1 MLYYVNRSNWNRAGT
16 DRRRRLIHN
25 VKRCGSRR
33 VAESKNHMS
42 NVLGCNK
49 KLLKFAPKNL
59 PNWNWLR
66 RGTSFWR
73 SMLTVRKTLRI
84 AKMTS
89 DQLCCCVRRT
99 DILLRMY
106 KDNVNFVEEQHAKC
120 NWRRDGKSEAHENGA
135 AKCWSKNLKYFKANL
150 ELAGKTTTNAPQTTK
165 VQYLKTI
172 IATKKVLNLHCKA
185 NISRFVEIFRQIP
198 RLECV
203 NSAQNN

>member
-1 MLYYVNRSNWNRAGT
+1 MIYLIHGFSPRLTAVWSHHGESACKLWSHCFCLCSGVYMLYYVNRSNWNRAGT

-106 KDNVNFVEEQHAKC
+106 KDDVNFVEEQHAKC
-120 NWRRDGKSEAHENGA
+120 NWRRDGKSEAHKNGA
-135 AKCWSKNLKYFKANL
+135 ARCWSKNLKIL
-150 ELAGKTTTNAPQTTK
+150 
-165 VQYLKTI
+165 
-172 IATKKVLNLHCKA
+172 
-185 NISRFVEIFRQIP
+185 
-198 RLECV
+198 
-203 NSAQNN
+203 